1 MTTVPSI
8 DEQVIPL
15 DGRTAR
21 AVRTRAAIVEACI
34 ELIDEGDL
42 RPTAPRIAERAS
54 VSVRS
59 VFQHF
64 DDLDTLFA
72 AVGARVVERYRPLVG
87 PIDPDLPLAE
97 RVEAIVHQRTRLL
110 EALTPIRRSAMV
122 HQADSSE
129 IARMF
134 DEAHEMGRGQVK
146 AVFQREIGAL
156 DDGRRLLIDAIDIAL
171 AWGTWETLRTGDRRS
186 VEESRAVVRRLV
198 EWALAGSGVAAT

>member
-8 DEQVIPL
+8 DEDIAPL

-64 DDLDTLFA
+64 ADLDTLFV
-72 AVGARVVERYRPLVG
+72 AVGERVVERTQHLVG

-97 RVEAIVHQRTRLL
+97 RVDALVAQRTRLI

-122 HQADSSE
+122 HQAESSE
-129 IARMF
+129 IGRMF
-134 DEAHEMGRGQVK
+134 DEAHQLGRTQVK
-146 AVFQREIGAL
+146 AVFQHEIGAL
-156 DDGRRLLIDAIDIAL
+156 AHDRRLLIDAIDVAL
-171 AWGTWETLRTGDRRS
+171 SWGTWEVLRMGNQRS
-186 VEESRAVVRRLV
+186 VHEAQVVVRRLV
-198 EWALAGSGVAAT
+198 EWALAGAGVPTT

>member
-8 DEQVIPL
+8 DEQVVPL

-21 AVRTRAAIVEACI
+21 AVRTRGAIVEACI

-64 DDLDTLFA
+64 ADLDTLFA

-87 PIDPDLPLAE
+87 PIDPDLPLRE
-97 RVEAIVHQRTRLL
+97 RVDAIVIQRTRLL

-134 DEAHEMGRGQVK
+134 DEAHEKGRGQVK
-146 AVFQREIGAL
+146 AVFQREIGTL
-156 DDGRRLLIDAIDIAL
+156 DDGRRLLIDAIDVAL
-171 AWGTWETLRTGDRRS
+171 GWGTWETLRTGDRRS
-186 VEESRAVVRRLV
+186 IDESRAVVRQLV
-198 EWALAGSGVAAT
+198 EWALAGSGVAGS

>member
-8 DEQVIPL
+8 DEDIAPL

-64 DDLDTLFA
+64 ADLDTLFV
-72 AVGARVVERYRPLVG
+72 AVGERVVERSQHLVG

-97 RVEAIVHQRTRLL
+97 RVDAIVTQRTRLI

-122 HQADSSE
+122 HQAESSE
-129 IARMF
+129 IGRMF
-134 DEAHEMGRGQVK
+134 DEAHQLGRTQVK
-146 AVFQREIGAL
+146 AVFQHEIGAL
-156 DDGRRLLIDAIDIAL
+156 ADDRRLLIDAIDVAL
-171 AWGTWETLRTGDRRS
+171 SWGTWEVLRLANQRS
-186 VEESRAVVRRLV
+186 VDESQGVVRRLV
-198 EWALAGSGVAAT
+198 EWALAGAGVPTT

>member
-8 DEQVIPL
+8 DEDIAPV

-64 DDLDTLFA
+64 ADLDTLFV
-72 AVGARVVERYRPLVG
+72 AVGERVVERTQHLVG
-87 PIDPDLPLAE
+87 PIDPDLPLAD
-97 RVEAIVHQRTRLL
+97 RVDAIVIQRTRLI

-122 HQADSSE
+122 HQAESSE
-129 IARMF
+129 IGRMF
-134 DEAHEMGRGQVK
+134 DEAHQLGRTQVK
-146 AVFQREIGAL
+146 VVFQREIGAL
-156 DDGRRLLIDAIDIAL
+156 EDGRRQLIDAIDVAL
-171 AWGTWETLRTGDRRS
+171 SWGTWEVLRLANQRS
-186 VEESRAVVRRLV
+186 VAESQALVHRLV
-198 EWALAGSGVAAT
+198 EWALAGAGVPAT

>member
-8 DEQVIPL
+8 DEDIAPL

-64 DDLDTLFA
+64 ADLDTLFV
-72 AVGARVVERYRPLVG
+72 AVGGRVVERTQHLVG

-97 RVEAIVHQRTRLL
+97 RVDAIVTQRTRLI

-122 HQADSSE
+122 HQAESSE
-129 IARMF
+129 IGRMF
-134 DEAHEMGRGQVK
+134 DEAHQLGRTQVK
-146 AVFQREIGAL
+146 VVFQREIGAL
-156 DDGRRLLIDAIDIAL
+156 EDGRRPLIDAIDVAL
-171 AWGTWETLRTGDRRS
+171 SWGTWEVLRLANDRS
-186 VEESRAVVRRLV
+186 VEESEAVVHQLV
-198 EWALAGSGVAAT
+198 EWALAGAGVPRT

>member
-8 DEQVIPL
+8 DEDIAPV

-64 DDLDTLFA
+64 ADLDTLFV
-72 AVGARVVERYRPLVG
+72 AVGERVVERTQHLVG
-87 PIDPDLPLAE
+87 PIDPDLPLAD
-97 RVEAIVHQRTRLL
+97 RVDAIVIQRTRLI

-122 HQADSSE
+122 HQAESSE
-129 IARMF
+129 IGRMF
-134 DEAHEMGRGQVK
+134 DEAHQLGRTQVK
-146 AVFQREIGAL
+146 VVFQREIGAL
-156 DDGRRLLIDAIDIAL
+156 EDGRRQLIDAIDVAL
-171 AWGTWETLRTGDRRS
+171 SWGTWEVLRLANQRS
-186 VEESRAVVRRLV
+186 VEESQVVVHQLV
-198 EWALAGSGVAAT
+198 EWALAGAGVPTT

>member
-8 DEQVIPL
+8 DEDIAPL

-64 DDLDTLFA
+64 ADLDTLFV
-72 AVGARVVERYRPLVG
+72 AVGERVVERSQHLVG

-97 RVEAIVHQRTRLL
+97 RVDAIVTQRTRLI

-122 HQADSSE
+122 HQAESSE
-129 IARMF
+129 IGRMF
-134 DEAHEMGRGQVK
+134 DEAHQLGRTQVK
-146 AVFQREIGAL
+146 VVFQHEIGVLA
-156 DDGRRLLIDAIDIAL
+156 DDRRLLIDAIDVAL
-171 AWGTWETLRTGDRRS
+171 SWGTWEVLRMANQRS
-186 VEESRAVVRRLV
+186 VDEAQVVVRRLV
-198 EWALAGSGVAAT
+198 EWALAGAGVPTT

>member
-8 DEQVIPL
+8 DEDIAPL

-64 DDLDTLFA
+64 ADLDTLFV
-72 AVGARVVERYRPLVG
+72 AVGERVVERSQHLVG

-97 RVEAIVHQRTRLL
+97 RVDAIVTQRTRLI

-122 HQADSSE
+122 HQAESSE
-129 IARMF
+129 IGRMF
-134 DEAHEMGRGQVK
+134 DEAHQLGRTQVK
-146 AVFQREIGAL
+146 AVFQHEIGAL
-156 DDGRRLLIDAIDIAL
+156 EDDRRLLIDAIDVAL
-171 AWGTWETLRTGDRRS
+171 SWGTWEVLRMANQRS
-186 VEESRAVVRRLV
+186 VDESRVVVRRLV
-198 EWALAGSGVAAT
+198 EWALAGAGVHTT

>member
-8 DEQVIPL
+8 DEDIAPL

-64 DDLDTLFA
+64 ADLDTLFV
-72 AVGARVVERYRPLVG
+72 AVG
-87 PIDPDLPLAE
+87 E
-97 RVEAIVHQRTRLL
+97 RVDAIVVQRTRLI

-122 HQADSSE
+122 HQAESSE
-129 IARMF
+129 IGRMF
-134 DEAHEMGRGQVK
+134 DEAHQLGRTQVK
-146 AVFQREIGAL
+146 AVFQHEIGAL
-156 DDGRRLLIDAIDIAL
+156 GDGRRQLIDAIDVAL
-171 AWGTWETLRTGDRRS
+171 SWGTWEVLRLANQRS
-186 VEESRAVVRRLV
+186 VAESQALVHRLV
-198 EWALAGSGVAAT
+198 EWALAGAGVPAT

>member
-1 MTTVPSI
+1 MTTVPGF
-8 DEQVIPL
+8 DEKIEPL

-64 DDLDTLFA
+64 ADLDTLFA
-72 AVGARVVERYRPLVG
+72 AVGARVVERYRHLVS
-87 PIDPDLPLAE
+87 PIDPDLPLAD
-97 RVEAIVHQRTRLL
+97 RIDALVTQRTRLI
-110 EALTPIRRSAMV
+110 EAMTPIRRAAMV

-134 DEAHEMGRGQVK
+134 GEAHEKGRLQVK
-146 AVFQREIGAL
+146 AVFQHEIGGV
-156 DDGRRLLIDAIDIAL
+156 DERRLLIDAIDVAL
-171 AWGTWETLRTGDRRS
+171 SWGTWESLRNANGRS
-186 VEESRAVVRRLV
+186 VDESRAVVRQLV
-198 EWALAGSGVAAT
+198 EWVLAGAGVPLS